1 MKQIGFNVDIYRDLT
16 CKVRYLLILYNCVL
30 MNLKGPKLETFV
42 SLVFTKIKPVWVGD
56 LGTRSKNSNFYGSGL
71 RIANL
76 CFFALSPTSQK
87 KFSAL
92 GDSA

>member
-1 MKQIGFNVDIYRDLT
+1 
-16 CKVRYLLILYNCVL
+16 
-30 MNLKGPKLETFV
+30 MNLKGPKLETYV

-76 CFFALSPTSQK
+76 CFFALSPTSLK
-87 KFSAL
+87 KIPLLMTAL
-92 GDSA
+92 KKVHNVNFFLVSCPARATRGHV